1 MLLWK
6 SRKPCNVGSNT
17 ECSLFL
23 WGLYWEWGNQC
34 KVMPCYFWVQVETKA
49 HYIFCSDRRRETHNI
64 NNNLFTFLFMLPV
77 QQRLQY
83 ILVKLEAN
91 LDSLWVQWTGIG
103 LFSVLW
109 LFLERSNY
117 YSQDVAFFRLIL
129 SSFRDNTS
137 LLRFQILSLL
147 EFSSIFNMWFRNE
160 AKRKPIF
167 FLSTQWI

>member
-23 WGLYWEWGNQC
+23 WGLCWEWGNWC

-64 NNNLFTFLFMLPV
+64 NNNFFTFLFMLPV

-117 YSQDVAFFRLIL
+117 YSQDVAFLGWFCPHSEIIL
-129 SSFRDNTS
+129 
-137 LLRFQILSLL
+137 LC
-147 EFSSIFNMWFRNE
+147 
-160 AKRKPIF
+160 
-167 FLSTQWI
+167 